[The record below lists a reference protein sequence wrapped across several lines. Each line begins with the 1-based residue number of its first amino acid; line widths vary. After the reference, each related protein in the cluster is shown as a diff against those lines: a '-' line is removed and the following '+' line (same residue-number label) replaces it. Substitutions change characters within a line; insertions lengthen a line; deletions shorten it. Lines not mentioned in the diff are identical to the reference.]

1 MPIDIQHIIVT
12 TINGGII
19 NITIHTQ
26 KSHYDKHHNSAQHK
40 VSLNLGEGLDLL
52 NLGLDVG
59 DMGLLGRESLD
70 KLGREEVMSGRG
82 RMLTGKRSFDL
93 EGRAGERGGDGGA
106 GGRRK
111 PQGRR

>member
-1 MPIDIQHIIVT
+1 MNP
-12 TINGGII
+12 G
-19 NITIHTQ
+19 
-26 KSHYDKHHNSAQHK
+26 KLYYDKHHNSAQHK

-70 KLGREEVMSGRG
+70 KLGREEVMSWRG

-93 EGRAGERGGDGGA
+93 EGRAGGRGGAGGD

>member
-1 MPIDIQHIIVT
+1 M
-12 TINGGII
+12 
-19 NITIHTQ
+19 
-26 KSHYDKHHNSAQHK
+26 
-40 VSLNLGEGLDLL
+40 SLNLGEGLDLL

-93 EGRAGERGGDGGA
+93 EGKVGGRGGA